1 MQSIGII
8 YKIYS
13 LITNDVYIGSTSRD
27 LLTRIGEHKRKNNCK
42 SQIIIQQGE
51 GNYSFEVIKIISLA
65 DYHIN
70 APDDFEISQYIKFV
84 ERTYQEAYR
93 SMREINVVNKNK
105 ALLFD
110 HEKQFYNENWRV
122 DNIERCQ
129 QADRERVNCP
139 CGGTIKKN
147 YPSGHLDKHKG
158 HAKYMEKWDNQ
169 VDFHIFANQAKF
181 GINET
186 RKVDY
191 PLPMDIIELLDIQ
204 LYDQN
209 AWERL
214 KNDLMHNYIQRL
226 IRYEKGYR
234 NMSGMREYF

>member
-1 MQSIGII
+1 MQRIGII

-13 LITNDVYIGSTSRD
+13 LITNDVYIGSTERD
-27 LLTRIGEHKRKNNCK
+27 LLTRIDEHKRKNKCR
-42 SQIIIQQGE
+42 SQIIIKQGE
-51 GNYSFEVIKIISLA
+51 GNYSFEVIRNIRA
-65 DYHIN
+65 VDYQLY
-70 APDDFEISQYIKFV
+70 APDDFEISQYIKLV
-84 ERTYQEAYR
+84 ERMYQDAYR
-93 SMREINVVNKNK
+93 SMNELNVVNKNK
-105 ALLFD
+105 AFLYS
-110 HEKQFYNENWRV
+110 HERPFYNENWRV

-129 QADRERVNCP
+129 QADRERIKCP

-147 YPSGHLDKHKG
+147 YPSWHLNKCKG

-191 PLPMDIIELLDIQ
+191 PLPMDIIELLNIQ

-234 NMSGMREYF
+234 NMSGNREYF